1 MKEELCNEAVYNLTK
16 VSKQKAILES
26 KTKKAD
32 YTTKLFSLPQ
42 YIAMEKQQIFC
53 FWDSQSARGKNQN

>member
-1 MKEELCNEAVYNLTK
+1 VKEELCNEAVYNLTK

-53 FWDSQSARGKNQN
+53 F